1 MLLRGQNLLGYKHY
15 ADDVVEKFVELSIK
29 NGVSIIRVFDA
40 LNDIRNLKSAID
52 ACIKYGGHCQI
63 ALSYTTSPVHTIEYY
78 VELAKEVEKLGGQ
91 SLCIKDMAGV
101 LLPDAAYELVSE
113 LKAKG
118 VTPCLA
124 VILVG
129 ENPASVSYV
138 TGKQKALA
146 EVGMMDRSVH
156 LPETTTEEDLLK
168 LIDELNNDNS
178 VHGILVQLPLPK
190 HINEEKVL
198 LAINPE
204 KDVDGFHPMNVGNLV
219 IGKKAFLPCTPHG
232 IIVLLEKMGIE
243 TSGKH
248 AVVIGRSNI
257 VGKPVA
263 LLLTRRECN
272 ATVTICHTGTKNLAE
287 ITKQADILIAAVG
300 KPQTVTADMV
310 KPGAAVIDVG
320 VNRIP
325 DETKKSGFRLV
336 GDVDFEAVKEIASY
350 ITPVPG
356 GVGPMTI
363 AMLMFI
369 TLESAEN
376 TI

>member
-1 MLLRGQNLLGYKHY
+1 MSATIIDGKAIAAQVRGEV
-15 ADDVVEKFVELSIK
+15 AEK
-29 NGVSIIRVFDA
+29 VSA
-40 LNDIRNLKSAID
+40 
-52 ACIKYGGHCQI
+52 
-63 ALSYTTSPVHTIEYY
+63 
-78 VELAKEVEKLGGQ
+78 
-91 SLCIKDMAGV
+91 
-101 LLPDAAYELVSE
+101 

-118 VTPCLA
+118 ITPCLA

-146 EVGMMDRSVH
+146 EVGMADRSLH
-156 LPETTTEEDLLK
+156 LPESTTEEELLK
-168 LIDELNNDNS
+168 IIDNLNKDTA
-178 VHGILVQLPLPK
+178 VHGILVQLPLPE

-198 LAINPE
+198 LAIDPE

-257 VGKPVA
+257 VGKPVS
-263 LLLTRRECN
+263 LLLARKETNC
-272 ATVTICHTGTKNLAE
+272 TVTICHTGTKNMAE
-287 ITKQADILIAAVG
+287 MTRQADILIAAAG
-300 KPQTVTADMV
+300 RPHTVTKDMV
-310 KPGAAVIDVG
+310 KPGAVVIDVG

-325 DETKKSGFRLV
+325 DDTKKSGFRLT
-336 GDVDFEAVKEIASY
+336 GDCDYADLLETVSF

-363 AMLMFI
+363 AMLMFN

-376 TI
+376 RL

>member
-1 MLLRGQNLLGYKHY
+1 MSATIIDGKAIAAQVRGEV
-15 ADDVVEKFVELSIK
+15 AEKV
-29 NGVSIIRVFDA
+29 
-40 LNDIRNLKSAID
+40 
-52 ACIKYGGHCQI
+52 
-63 ALSYTTSPVHTIEYY
+63 
-78 VELAKEVEKLGGQ
+78 LA
-91 SLCIKDMAGV
+91 
-101 LLPDAAYELVSE
+101 

-118 VTPCLA
+118 ITPCLA

-146 EVGMMDRSVH
+146 EVGMADRSLH
-156 LPETTTEEDLLK
+156 LPESTTEEELLK
-168 LIDELNNDNS
+168 IIDDLNKDTA
-178 VHGILVQLPLPK
+178 VHGILVQLPLPE

-198 LAINPE
+198 LAIDPE

-243 TSGKH
+243 TRGKH

-257 VGKPVA
+257 VGKPVS
-263 LLLTRRECN
+263 LLLARKETNC
-272 ATVTICHTGTKNLAE
+272 TVTICHTGTKNMAE
-287 ITKQADILIAAVG
+287 MTRQADILIAATG
-300 KPQTVTADMV
+300 RPHTVTKDMV
-310 KPGAAVIDVG
+310 KPGAVVIDVG

-325 DETKKSGFRLV
+325 DDTKKSGFRLT
-336 GDVDFEAVKEIASY
+336 GDCDYADLLETASF

-363 AMLMFI
+363 AMLMFN

-376 TI
+376 RL

>member
-1 MLLRGQNLLGYKHY
+1 MSATIIDGKAIAAQVRGEV
-15 ADDVVEKFVELSIK
+15 AEK
-29 NGVSIIRVFDA
+29 VSA
-40 LNDIRNLKSAID
+40 
-52 ACIKYGGHCQI
+52 
-63 ALSYTTSPVHTIEYY
+63 
-78 VELAKEVEKLGGQ
+78 
-91 SLCIKDMAGV
+91 
-101 LLPDAAYELVSE
+101 

-118 VTPCLA
+118 ITPCLA

-146 EVGMMDRSVH
+146 EVGMADRSLH
-156 LPETTTEEDLLK
+156 LPESTTEEELLK
-168 LIDELNNDNS
+168 IIDNLNKDTA
-178 VHGILVQLPLPK
+178 VHGILVQLPLPE
-190 HINEEKVL
+190 HINEEKIL
-198 LAINPE
+198 LAIDPE

-257 VGKPVA
+257 VGKPVS
-263 LLLTRRECN
+263 LLLARKETNC
-272 ATVTICHTGTKNLAE
+272 TVTICHTGTKNMAE
-287 ITKQADILIAAVG
+287 MTRQADILIAATG
-300 KPQTVTADMV
+300 RPHTVTKDMV
-310 KPGAAVIDVG
+310 KPGAVVIDVG

-325 DETKKSGFRLV
+325 DDTKKSGFRLT
-336 GDVDFEAVKEIASY
+336 GDCDYADLLETASF

-363 AMLMFI
+363 AMLMFN
-369 TLESAEN
+369 TLESAEKRL
-376 TI
+376 

>member
-1 MLLRGQNLLGYKHY
+1 MS
-15 ADDVVEKFVELSIK
+15 AA
-29 NGVSIIRVFDA
+29 IIDG
-40 LNDIRNLKSAID
+40 K
-52 ACIKYGGHCQI
+52 QI
-63 ALSYTTSPVHTIEYY
+63 AFEVRSEVAEKVKSL
-78 VELAKEVEKLGGQ
+78 KE
-91 SLCIKDMAGV
+91 
-101 LLPDAAYELVSE
+101 
-113 LKAKG
+113 KG
-118 VTPCLA
+118 IVPCLA

-146 EVGMMDRSVH
+146 EAGMADRSLH
-156 LPETTTEEDLLK
+156 LPETTTETELLKIIEDLNEDK
-168 LIDELNNDNS
+168 S

-190 HINEEKVL
+190 HIDEEKVI
-198 LAINPE
+198 LAIRPE

-232 IIVLLEKMGIE
+232 ILVLLEKMKIQ

-257 VGKPVA
+257 VGKPVS
-263 LLLTRRECN
+263 LLLLRKDANC
-272 ATVTICHTGTKNLAE
+272 TVTICHTGTENLPE

-300 KPQTVTADMV
+300 KPHAVTKEMV
-310 KPGAAVIDVG
+310 KEGAVVIDVG

-325 DETKKSGFRLV
+325 DSSKKSGFRLV
-336 GDVDFEAVKEIASY
+336 GDCDFDEIKEIASC

-363 AMLMFI
+363 AMLMQN

-376 TI
+376 SIED